1 MGAYHPRVSLPD
13 LAPLVVVLVL
23 LELAA
28 GALIVTWLGDVIGD
42 AQRGFAG
49 TTTLICL
56 AVLAADLLLLAILP
70 DPAQLLHQPVDAG
83 RFASMIHWSIALAV
97 AMLLYALFCWVGTD
111 IARRVVG
118 AGAVVCAGVAL
129 ARAAATFGSPLVG
142 GYAGALAILPAAL
155 LAGSTLAGMLL
166 GHWYLIAPDL
176 SFRPLRR
183 AVALIFVAVAVEVA
197 TMVVGLA
204 GADPAA
210 RHTVLTDPSFWLL
223 VVGSGV
229 VVTGAVNGLTYY
241 FARIR
246 ANQPATAM
254 LYALI
259 ISALMG
265 LVPSHLLYFI
275 TRVPV

>member
-1 MGAYHPRVSLPD
+1 MSLPD

-28 GALIVTWLGDVIGD
+28 GALVVTWLGDVLGD

-56 AVLAADLLLLAILP
+56 AILAGDLALLAVLP
-70 DPAQLLHQPVDAG
+70 DPSRLLHQPVDAAQ
-83 RFASMIHWSIALAV
+83 FSSMIHWSIALAV
-97 AMLLYALFCWVGTD
+97 AMLLYAIFCGVGTD

-118 AGAVVCAGVAL
+118 AGAVLCACVAL
-129 ARAAATFGSPLVG
+129 ARAAATFGSPLFG
-142 GYAGALAILPAAL
+142 GWAGAVAILPAAL

-183 AVALIFVAVAVEVA
+183 AVALIFLAVGVDVAAIVTGLVVADASSRQTV
-197 TMVVGLA
+197 LN
-204 GADPAA
+204 DPA
-210 RHTVLTDPSFWLL
+210 FWLL